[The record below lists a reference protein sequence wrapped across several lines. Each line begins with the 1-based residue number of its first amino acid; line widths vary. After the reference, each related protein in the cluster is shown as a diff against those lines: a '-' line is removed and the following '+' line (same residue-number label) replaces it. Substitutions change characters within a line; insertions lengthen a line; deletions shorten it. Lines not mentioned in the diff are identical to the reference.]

1 MLKSNLRK
9 VIAKRA
15 NLLENLFESVFTD
28 VVDGEGETINM
39 GVTYKL
45 PTFEMYAT
53 HALEN
58 LSAPA
63 WDNFCFF
70 CQIRPWADQP
80 CKKCAPELNPGAPD
94 FLRIVIIQKMGT

>member
-1 MLKSNLRK
+1 MPKSNLRK
-9 VIAKRA
+9 VVAKRA

-28 VVDGEGETINM
+28 EVDGEGETINI

-53 HALEN
+53 HALKD

-70 CQIRPWADQP
+70 CQIRP
-80 CKKCAPELNPGAPD
+80 
-94 FLRIVIIQKMGT
+94 

>member
-1 MLKSNLRK
+1 MPKSNLRK
-9 VIAKRA
+9 VVAKRA

-58 LSAPA
+58 LSAP
-63 WDNFCFF
+63 DLDHCKSLPFF
-70 CQIRPWADQP
+70 YFLTFEKAD
-80 CKKCAPELNPGAPD
+80 CSIFARLVGR
-94 FLRIVIIQKMGT
+94 LVGRRHH